1 MKTPYDE
8 VNAKE
13 IRALVAGAVAELK
26 PDQQI
31 AVLYRH
37 LYGEPFSRIAK
48 RMTGRRSGKP
58 VCPARANVIYR
69 ESLNDLR
76 HRLNKIG
83 IDYSILNE
91 LGHSR

>member
-8 VNAKE
+8 VNTKE
-13 IRALVAGAVAELK
+13 IRALVAGAVAELR
-26 PDQQI
+26 PNQQI
-31 AVLYRH
+31 AILYRH

-48 RMTGRRSGKP
+48 RIIGRRSGKP
-58 VCPARANVIYR
+58 VRPARAIAIYR

-76 HRLNKIG
+76 HRLSKIG

-91 LGHSR
+91 LGHSL